1 MATMS
6 DFEGFE
12 KTVVFG
18 GITHS
23 KIGMAPV
30 KKDLKIIKQGSVV
43 STMKGEKKPLEECVD
58 DKEEKDPWADMPESS
73 HLSNDLYCLEIR

>member
-6 DFEGFE
+6 DFEKFE

-23 KIGMAPV
+23 KIGMPNSSP
-30 KKDLKIIKQGSVV
+30 KKLNK
-43 STMKGEKKPLEECVD
+43 
-58 DKEEKDPWADMPESS
+58 
-73 HLSNDLYCLEIR
+73 